1 VIALEGAPHGVTA
14 NTVCPGYVRTE
25 LVERQI
31 EAQALVHGIAPE
43 EVVEQVMLK
52 ESAIKR
58 LLDPAEVAEAVCF
71 LCGPST
77 SFVTG
82 TSMVLDGGW
91 TAR

>member
-1 VIALEGAPHGVTA
+1 M
-14 NTVCPGYVRTE
+14 RTE

-31 EAQALVHGIAPE
+31 EAQAEVHGIPPD
-43 EVVEQVMLK
+43 EVIEQVMLK

-58 LLDPAEVAEAVCF
+58 LLEPAEVAEVVGF

-82 TSMVLDGGW
+82 TSVVLDGGW